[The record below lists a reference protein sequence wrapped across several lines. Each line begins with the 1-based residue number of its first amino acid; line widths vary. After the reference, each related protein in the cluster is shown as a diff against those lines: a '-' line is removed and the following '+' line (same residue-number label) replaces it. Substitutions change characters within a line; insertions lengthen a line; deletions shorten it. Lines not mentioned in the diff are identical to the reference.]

1 LRSAG
6 FITTI
11 RYSLGADISAAC
23 GQLVQRENRRLAREH
38 VSSSL

>member
-23 GQLVQRENRRLAREH
+23 GQLVQRDNRALAQH
-38 VSSSL
+38 HA